1 MHPGRKSLLSYL
13 PPLIYFLTAVF
24 FVLKEQRAFT
34 EAETNGG
41 LWNYIQLFFIGLAGL
56 YPLYSGRGGSNIFRA
71 KPLVYLLAVT
81 FLIFLIS
88 FFRMKGM
95 SRATIYY
102 QLMTLY
108 PLAVSILY
116 FYIGYRTEFNKKTA
130 LYYGY
135 YIAAFVL
142 IISLYRFF
150 RTGRAWTQRG
160 AVADVYYIL
169 GLLPLMMAYVRGKKA
184 TIPIL
189 VCAISIAFSGKRAG
203 MLAMFLMI
211 AVYYLLQYAP
221 EVNDVRRVVRTLFV
235 ISIIFLVL
243 TVIGI
248 YLDNVMHLRIVERLS
263 RMIEDGGSGR
273 LSRWTYL
280 IHAIPKS
287 TISEI
292 LLGREYDEMA
302 EVIGGHAHNDILEL
316 LYING
321 FFAFA
326 LYLAFFIS
334 FLKTAI
340 TMSRQRYEYAPHF
353 AMSFVCSFMVANLSF
368 FMTAP
373 TYTTSG
379 MLCLGI
385 FLGHY
390 VRIQA
395 NPQTTLYRERRR
407 RVGNVQPY
415 NAARP
420 W

>member
-24 FVLKEQRAFT
+24 FVLKEQRAF
-34 EAETNGG
+34 ADVETNGG

-71 KPLVYLLAVT
+71 KPLVYLLAIT

-108 PLAVSILY
+108 PLAVSVLY

-142 IISLYRFF
+142 IVSLYRFF

-160 AVADVYYIL
+160 AVAEVYYIL
-169 GLLPLMMAYVRGKKA
+169 GLLPLMMAYVRGKSVA
-184 TIPIL
+184 IPIF
-189 VCAISIAFSGKRAG
+189 VCAVAIAFSGKRAG

-211 AVYYLLQYAP
+211 GVYYFIQYAP
-221 EVNDVRRVVRTLFV
+221 NIQDMRRIIRAAFVTGLLF
-235 ISIIFLVL
+235 L
-243 TVIGI
+243 TIAAIGV
-248 YLDNVMHLRIVERLS
+248 YLDNLMNLRIVERLS
-263 RMIEDGGSGR
+263 RMVEDGGSGR
-273 LSRWTYL
+273 LARWTY
-280 IHAIPKS
+280 IMHAIPQS
-287 TISEI
+287 TLSE
-292 LLGREYDEMA
+292 LLIGREYDEMA
-302 EVIGGHAHNDILEL
+302 DILGGHAHNDILEL
-316 LYING
+316 FYIDG
-321 FFAFA
+321 IFAFV
-326 LYLAFFIS
+326 LYLAFFVS
-334 FLKTAI
+334 FFKTGLA
-340 TMSRQRYEYAPHF
+340 MSRERYEYAPHF
-353 AMSFVCSFMVANLSF
+353 AMSFVCTFMVANLSL

-385 FLGHY
+385 FMGHY
-390 VRIQA
+390 VRTQVEGPIPALRAQRHRSRSR
-395 NPQTTLYRERRR
+395 REYT
-407 RVGNVQPY
+407 G
-415 NAARP
+415 ATP